1 MTHVA
6 YQGEPGAF
14 GEDALLQYFGPNA
27 VVALPQPRFRD
38 VVAAVSNGHADYGV
52 LPIENSIAGPIAE
65 SHRAISQADVQTID
79 EVVIR
84 VEQCLL
90 GARGS
95 RLSDVSRVLSH
106 PAAFAQCKRYLAEHS
121 VMTAVSVRNTAG
133 AAREVRDKGER
144 AVAAIAGER
153 AGHLYGLEILARGIQ
168 DHVENYTRFVVLS
181 RALPARVL
189 PP

>member
-14 GEDALLQYFGPNA
+14 GEEALLQYFGQNA
-27 VVALPQPRFRD
+27 VVAVPQRRFAD
-38 VVAAVSNGHADYGV
+38 VVTAISNGDVEYGV
-52 LPIENSIAGPIAE
+52 LPVENTIAGPIDE
-65 SHRAISQADVQTID
+65 SKRAIAQANVRTIG
-79 EVVIR
+79 EIVIK

-106 PAAFAQCKRYLAEHS
+106 PAAFAQCTKYLSEHKEITT
-121 VMTAVSVRNTAG
+121 VRVRNTAG
-133 AAREVRDKGER
+133 AARKVADKGEC

-168 DHVENYTRFVVLS
+168 DRVENYTRFLI
-181 RALPARVL
+181 LARR
-189 PP
+189 